1 MSADLRSDIEVVLR
15 GVAAEDAEEGT
26 IVAALDDVMQAV
38 EASESWCWQRGLLTR
53 CTLLRLEHILAD
65 DYTSSS
71 DLESE
76 EGDA

>member
-1 MSADLRSDIEVVLR
+1 MSDDLRSDIEAVLR
-15 GVAAEDAEEGT
+15 GVAAEDADDGA

-53 CTLLRLEHILAD
+53 CTLLHLEHILSD
-65 DYTSSS
+65 GYTSSS

>member
-1 MSADLRSDIEVVLR
+1 VSDDLRSDIEVVLR

>member
-1 MSADLRSDIEVVLR
+1 
-15 GVAAEDAEEGT
+15 VAAEDADDGA

-53 CTLLRLEHILAD
+53 CTLLHLEHILSD
-65 DYTSSS
+65 DYTLPS

-76 EGDA
+76 EGDT

>member
-1 MSADLRSDIEVVLR
+1 MSDDLRSDIEVVLR
-15 GVAAEDAEEGT
+15 GVAAEDAEDVA
-26 IVAALDDVMQAV
+26 IVAALDGIMQAV
-38 EASESWCWQRGLLTR
+38 EASDRWCWQRGLLTR
-53 CTLLRLEHILAD
+53 CTLLRLEHMLSD